1 MGWAASFGQLD
12 AVRALIECGA
22 DPLRPANKAGNTP
35 LSDAK
40 RERHAHVVTFLEQY
54 SKVAGN
60 TGGGGAA
67 AAEGNGVIHLKP
79 TARIVSYAAAEAFAR
94 M

>member
-1 MGWAASFGQLD
+1 MSPLTHHLPPLHQWEDSEPLGWAASLGQLD

-40 RERHAHVVTFLEQY
+40 REQHER
-54 SKVAGN
+54 
-60 TGGGGAA
+60 GG
-67 AAEGNGVIHLKP
+67 L
-79 TARIVSYAAAEAFAR
+79 TAVYD
-94 M
+94 